1 MATSS
6 RTVDVHPQ
14 MVQGSKWVY
23 VGDVLGVG
31 KHLRNLSQL
40 VGSLSKRDGR
50 RLPCAS
56 VRVLE
61 PHPGEQRGDV
71 VSQADWRSWKYET
84 RTITRHI
91 ATPPLRLRNGPCLQ
105 DTAGGI
111 AIKAGHALAAHV
123 GLRTPGDAFLFVAL
137 AVVDA
142 ALMRPREPSISAVG
156 AACGGVVP
164 DAAGR
169 AVASNAKRR
178 PRSYG

>member
-91 ATPPLRLRNGPCLQ
+91 ATPPLRLRNGPSACKILR
-105 DTAGGI
+105 
-111 AIKAGHALAAHV
+111 AASRSRPVTHSPLTS
-123 GLRTPGDAFLFVAL
+123 GCERQATPSFSSLS
-137 AVVDA
+137 
-142 ALMRPREPSISAVG
+142 PWWTP
-156 AACGGVVP
+156 P
-164 DAAGR
+164 
-169 AVASNAKRR
+169 
-178 PRSYG
+178 